1 MINTTTSII
10 PNTEIT
16 EILSVVHNRV
26 VLGTNLL
33 SDIGAG
39 LSDIFG
45 GSNTT
50 YEKKL
55 AEITNQVIEGLKE
68 KGKKIKADA
77 LIDLKIDVDEISGGS
92 KSMFMVTAIATAVKL
107 SKQMTQI
114 DTISIDNIN
123 NNITKNRILQKI
135 NDGSFYPGADW
146 VEQYLIN
153 NPLPEAFEPY
163 LNWVYLKD
171 PSNWQIIFSA
181 YVGNLNKG
189 DLFDKTIANFSKEN
203 RTAYENTA
211 LSIIF
216 EKCIV
221 DYSKILQI
229 LSNNEEKEKQRL
241 CLNFL
246 YHYNKFYTY
255 ADFELITM
263 ILEKIKEVFPKLS
276 IEEIGTSI
284 MNKGKIYWICECGNK
299 NEAADNTNCYRCRK
313 DEYGN
318 FGQTRKASE
327 VILKLEELLNAN
339 V

>member
-1 MINTTTSII
+1 MITTTTTTI

-45 GSNTT
+45 GSNTS

-107 SKQMTQI
+107 NKQISQI
-114 DTISIDNIN
+114 DTISIDTINLNI
-123 NNITKNRILQKI
+123 IKNRILQNI
-135 NDGSFYPGADW
+135 DNGSFYPAADW

-171 PSNWQIIFSA
+171 PSNWQMVFSA
-181 YVGNLNKG
+181 YISNLNNE
-189 DLFDKTIANFSKEN
+189 DLLNKTFSNFSKEN

-216 EKCIV
+216 DRCNV

-229 LSNNEEKEKQRL
+229 LSNNEDREKQRL

-246 YHYNKFYTY
+246 YHYKKSYTN
-255 ADFELITM
+255 ADFEVVKM
-263 ILEKIKEVFPKLS
+263 IIEKIKEVFPKLS
-276 IEEIGTSI
+276 KEEIGTSI

-327 VILKLEELLNAN
+327 VILKLEELLKAKD
-339 V
+339 

>member
-1 MINTTTSII
+1 MITSTTSTI

-107 SKQMTQI
+107 SKQITQV
-114 DTISIDNIN
+114 DTISIDTIN
-123 NNITKNRILQKI
+123 NNITKNRIIQKI
-135 NDGSFYPGADW
+135 NDGSFYPGVDW

-181 YVGNLNKG
+181 YVSNLNKE

-229 LSNNEEKEKQRL
+229 LSNNEDREKQRL

-246 YHYNKFYTY
+246 YHYKESYTNV
-255 ADFELITM
+255 DFDLVKM
-263 ILEKIKEVFPKLS
+263 IIEKIKEVFPKLS
-276 IEEIGTSI
+276 TEEIGTSI

-327 VILKLEELLNAN
+327 VILKLEELLKAS

>member
-1 MINTTTSII
+1 MIITTTSTM

-45 GSNTT
+45 GSNTS

-107 SKQMTQI
+107 SKKMSQI
-114 DTISIDNIN
+114 DTVSIDIIN
-123 NNITKNRILQKI
+123 NNITKNRILHKI
-135 NDGSFYPGADW
+135 NDGSFYPSADW
-146 VEQYLIN
+146 IEQYLVN
-153 NPLPEAFEPY
+153 NPLPEAFEPF
-163 LNWVYLKD
+163 LNWVYLKE
-171 PSNWQIIFSA
+171 PNQWQIVFSA
-181 YVGNLNKG
+181 YISNFNSE

-203 RTAYENTA
+203 RTANENAA
-211 LSIIF
+211 LSLIF
-216 EKCIV
+216 EKIV
-221 DYSKILQI
+221 IDYSKILQI
-229 LSNNEEKEKQRL
+229 LSNNEDREKQRL

-246 YHYNKFYTY
+246 FHYKKSYTNS
-255 ADFELITM
+255 DFELVKM
-263 ILEKIKEVFPKLS
+263 IIEKIKEVFPKLS
-276 IEEIGTSI
+276 TEEIGTSI

-327 VILKLEELLNAN
+327 VILKLEELLKAKD
-339 V
+339 

>member
-1 MINTTTSII
+1 MITSTTSTI

-107 SKQMTQI
+107 SKQITQV
-114 DTISIDNIN
+114 DTISIDTIN
-123 NNITKNRILQKI
+123 NNIIKNRILQKI

-181 YVGNLNKG
+181 YVSNLNKE

-229 LSNNEEKEKQRL
+229 LSNNEDREKQRL
-241 CLNFL
+241 SLNFL
-246 YHYNKFYTY
+246 YHYKKSYTN
-255 ADFELITM
+255 ADFDLVKM
-263 ILEKIKEVFPKLS
+263 IIEKIKEVFPKLS
-276 IEEIGTSI
+276 TEEIGTSI

-327 VILKLEELLNAN
+327 VILKLEELLKAN
-339 V
+339 I

>member
-1 MINTTTSII
+1 MITTTTSII
-10 PNTEIT
+10 PNAEIT

-45 GSNTT
+45 GSNST

-107 SKQMTQI
+107 SKQSTQI
-114 DTISIDNIN
+114 DTISIDTIN

-135 NDGSFYPGADW
+135 NDGSFYPSADW

-163 LNWVYLKD
+163 LNYVYLKD

-181 YVGNLNKG
+181 YISNINKE
-189 DLFDKTIANFSKEN
+189 DLFDKTFKNFSKEN

-229 LSNNEEKEKQRL
+229 LSNDEDREKQRL

-246 YHYNKFYTY
+246 YHYNKSYTNT
-255 ADFELITM
+255 DFELVEK
-263 ILEKIKEVFPKLS
+263 ILVKIKEVFPKVS
-276 IEEIGTSI
+276 TEDIGTSLL
-284 MNKGKIYWICECGNK
+284 NKGRVYWICECGNK
-299 NEAADNTNCYRCRK
+299 NEAADNTNCSRCRK

-318 FGQTRKASE
+318 FGQTRKVSE
-327 VILKLEELLNAN
+327 VILKLEELLKAN
-339 V
+339 N

>member
-1 MINTTTSII
+1 MITTTTSTI

-181 YVGNLNKG
+181 YIGNLNKG

-229 LSNNEEKEKQRL
+229 LSNNEEREKQRL

-246 YHYNKFYTY
+246 YHYNKFYTN
-255 ADFELITM
+255 ADFELVKM

-276 IEEIGTSI
+276 TEEIGTSI